1 MDARRSVFVAMD
13 DLGIHRAAAD
23 AFGWHAALR
32 NPFSSHRRSTPSPDG
47 GLGAI
52 DPLLPT
58 DKALA
63 LPRRICPVDLD
74 DGTVADERRESAPTT
89 VTTKP
94 GEPCRTSTD
103 EVRPRR
109 GALPR
114 SHARLCDRR
123 VSRHTLR
130 RNPRKG
136 AFSEVDPRIAVVV
149 GDAELGSGSLQ
160 RVPTGPKFATG
171 AFKSP
176 RTSKGS
182 RPWIRQAKAKA
193 CGRGNDS
200 FSAHRR
206 SPRSADGGLG
216 ARDSSGATLAIP
228 LGPHF
233 IAGQNEGS
241 PAMRPRTRSRS
252 TRP

>member
-1 MDARRSVFVAMD
+1 MD
-13 DLGIHRAAAD
+13 DLGRQTAAAD
-23 AFGWHAALR
+23 AVGWHAALR

-58 DKALA
+58 DKALV
-63 LPRRICPVDLD
+63 LSRRIRPVDM
-74 DGTVADERRESAPTT
+74 DGGSVADERRESASIT

-114 SHARLCDRR
+114 KHARMCDRR

-130 RNPRKG
+130 RNPRKDACSG
-136 AFSEVDPRIAVVV
+136 GDPRIAVVV
-149 GDAELGSGSLQ
+149 GDAELASGSLQ
-160 RVPTGPKFATG
+160 SVPTGPKFATG

-182 RPWIRQAKAKA
+182 RSWIRQAKA
-193 CGRGNDS
+193 
-200 FSAHRR
+200 
-206 SPRSADGGLG
+206 PRNN
-216 ARDSSGATLAIP
+216 TLNKWRV
-228 LGPHF
+228 L
-233 IAGQNEGS
+233 S
-241 PAMRPRTRSRS
+241 V
-252 TRP
+252 